1 MLTTPLSS
9 FEAWV
14 SYMSQCGL
22 PVMARTIHEI
32 DSLRNNED
40 NITGRD
46 IARVLLHDP
55 MMTLQVIRYL
65 QDHRRKS
72 QVTDVTTV
80 EHAIMMFGTRAFFE
94 AFTELTSIES
104 HLADEPAALAGVMR
118 VLSRAFH
125 AALYVH
131 EWAVLRHDTDVEEL
145 TSAALLH
152 DIAEILLWITAPKL
166 ALEIHFRLRGNP
178 LLRSAVA
185 QTDVLGFPLLQLQLA
200 LAKAWHLPP
209 LLMELM
215 DDRHASHPRVR
226 TVVLAVDL
234 ARHSANG
241 WYDAALPDDFIGI
254 ADLLHINLDEARQIV
269 LRTTLQA
276 AHAKGWY
283 RYPPA
288 ATWLPLEPTRAG

>member
-1 MLTTPLSS
+1 MLTAPLSS

-14 SYMSQCGL
+14 SYMSQCEL
-22 PVMARTIHEI
+22 PVLARTIHEI
-32 DSLRNNED
+32 ELLQANED

-55 MMTLQVIRYL
+55 LMTLRVIRYL

-80 EHAIMMFGTRAFFE
+80 EHAVMMFGTHAFFS
-94 AFTELTSIES
+94 AFSNLASLEN
-104 HLADEPAALAGVMR
+104 HLASEPAALSGVMR

-125 AALYVH
+125 AALYARD
-131 EWAVLRHDTDVEEL
+131 WAAIRHDVDVEEL

-152 DIAEILLWITAPKL
+152 DLAEILLWITAPKL
-166 ALEIHFRLRGNP
+166 ALDIHYRLRSNP
-178 LLRSAVA
+178 LLRSATA
-185 QTDVLGFPLLQLQLA
+185 QTDVLGFPLLKLQLA
-200 LAKAWHLPP
+200 LAQGWHLPQ

-215 DDRHASHPRVR
+215 DDRQASLPRAR

-241 WYDAALPDDFIGI
+241 WYDAALPDDFRGIGE
-254 ADLLHINLDEARQIV
+254 LLHLAPDEVRQTI

-276 AHAKGWY
+276 AHAHGWY
-283 RYPPA
+283 HWPPA
-288 ATWLPLEPTRAG
+288 ATWLPLEPTKAG